1 MAFSS
6 TALASAGCLLV
17 ATLGWLWRRSEAEA
31 RRLSRRVAQ
40 LEAERLNQ
48 QAAAPQVLERAAEDS
63 ARAEISAGQPAVPV
77 TLQRP
82 VDDSTARELVLA
94 LAAQLEQLEEVNAL
108 RVARTLELEEA
119 NTQLEAQLATATG
132 ARAAALEH
140 ERQERK
146 ERAKVGAACLP
157 PWSCPSPSLRQPRPS
172 PKPWPEPCPC
182 SGLPDRRPWPCS

>member
-1 MAFSS
+1 MPAIRVRSPISQHSAFAQCSLRLP
-6 TALASAGCLLV
+6 ALTSAGCLLV

-94 LAAQLEQLEEVNAL
+94 RAEAAALVAQLEQLEEANAL
-108 RVARTLELEEA
+108 RAARTLELEEA
-119 NTQLEAQLATATG
+119 NKQLEAQLATATG
-132 ARAAALEH
+132 ARTAALEH

-157 PWSCPSPSLRQPRPS
+157 LEL
-172 PKPWPEPCPC
+172 PKP
-182 SGLPDRRPWPCS
+182 